1 MDGFQVDDE
10 TKQCVAVTNTIRISI
25 GEFIALIL
33 GAVFGFLALML
44 VVILSSILIVALLIV
59 RRKKVK

>member
-1 MDGFQVDDE
+1 MDGFQVNDE
-10 TKQCVAVTNTIRISI
+10 TKQCVAVTDTIRILI

-33 GAVFGFLALML
+33 GAAFGVLALVL
-44 VVILSSILIVALLIV
+44 VVIISSILMVALLIV